1 MNAVLTDGLAAAE
14 RLLLKLRHDPAAIVL
29 TLGAPVALVVI
40 FGYIFGSAISVP
52 GGDYRAYLVSGL
64 LRHDRGQHRAVD
76 GRGGPRQHK
85 GSGGPFPV
93 VAHHPF
99 GRTFRTGRGYG
110 AVRTRE
116 LPADGPVR
124 PGRRLAGRPGRR
136 RRGRGA
142 GPAGRLPVRRDLGGI
157 YLGLLIGKEET
168 AAQASILVFPV
179 TMLSN
184 VFVPTAGMPAWL
196 RAIADWNPVSALAA
210 ASRQLFGTP
219 EGPAAPGR
227 SRTR

>member
-1 MNAVLTDGLAAAE
+1 VNAALTDGLAAAE

-64 LRHDRGQHRAVD
+64 FATIAANIVPSMVAAARDSTRGVVDRFRSLPITDAV
-76 GRGGPRQHK
+76 
-85 GSGGPFPV
+85 
-93 VAHHPF
+93 A
-99 GRTFRTGRGYG
+99 
-110 AVRTRE
+110 A
-116 LPADGPVR
+116 
-124 PGRRLAGRPGRR
+124 LALL
-136 RRGRGA
+136 A
-142 GPAGRLPVRRDLGGI
+142 AFQFAATWAGI
-157 YLGLLIGKEET
+157 YLGLLIGKET

-196 RAIADWNPVSALAA
+196 RAVFVPLATA
-210 ASRQLFGTP
+210 RYAR
-219 EGPAAPGR
+219 PA
-227 SRTR
+227 